1 MTECEYRLMLVSML
15 LLKKHLVDLV
25 RAGKKRQTIR
35 YWNRPIVFPGQI
47 SFTPGLGKMKILR
60 VEELAG
66 YESLTAND
74 ARDDGF
80 DTLEELLAEL
90 RRNYPEV
97 PPGKRLY
104 RVVFQ
109 WPVDANAAAMNKN
122 VSAVPSP
129 STDARQPVDR
139 PVPTTGRPRVKTP
152 TGERAESAVPLTQEK
167 LPPDHTMSLSQRT
180 RLRDWIIAQN
190 STKCPVAPAN

>member
-1 MTECEYRLMLVSML
+1 ML

-35 YWNRPIVFPGQI
+35 YWTRPIVYAGQI

-66 YESLTAND
+66 YQSLTLND

-90 RRNYPEV
+90 KRNYPEV

-109 WPVDANAAAMNKN
+109 WPVALPTTDAVVENKPARRFATRSATAAAIVVTPKPATPAEVRAKSVQQHGAKDKAGAADVGNM
-122 VSAVPSP
+122 SAQQRELLRNWVMSK
-129 STDARQPVDR
+129 R
-139 PVPTTGRPRVKTP
+139 PGIHK
-152 TGERAESAVPLTQEK
+152 
-167 LPPDHTMSLSQRT
+167 
-180 RLRDWIIAQN
+180 
-190 STKCPVAPAN
+190 

>member
-1 MTECEYRLMLVSML
+1 ML

-35 YWNRPIVFPGQI
+35 FWTRPIVFPGQI

-66 YESLTAND
+66 YESLTPGD

-90 RRNYPEV
+90 KRNYPQV
-97 PPGKRLY
+97 PAGKRLY

-109 WPVDANAAAMNKN
+109 WPLDLPAPEVLPENASTQRQFATNPAIKLVSNPPIRTRIKQGNKAAMKQ
-122 VSAVPSP
+122 SADGLSEQRCNN
-129 STDARQPVDR
+129 A
-139 PVPTTGRPRVKTP
+139 
-152 TGERAESAVPLTQEK
+152 
-167 LPPDHTMSLSQRT
+167 MSKPQREL
-180 RLRDWIIAQN
+180 LRNWI
-190 STKCPVAPAN
+190 VAHYPGHG

>member
-1 MTECEYRLMLVSML
+1 ML

-35 YWNRPIVFPGQI
+35 YWTRPIVFPGQI

-60 VEELAG
+60 VDELAG
-66 YESLTAND
+66 YESLTLND

-90 RRNYPEV
+90 KRNYPQV

-109 WPVDANAAAMNKN
+109 WPMES
-122 VSAVPSP
+122 SAPMPSP
-129 STDARQPVDR
+129 VASPSARAQEITRSPA
-139 PVPTTGRPRVKTP
+139 PLVKTARKP
-152 TGERAESAVPLTQEK
+152 KPRAAPLANRPAAEPATALQQDGCMSTPQRQLLRTWVITQS
-167 LPPDHTMSLSQRT
+167 PINQP
-180 RLRDWIIAQN
+180 
-190 STKCPVAPAN
+190 

>member
-1 MTECEYRLMLVSML
+1 ML
-15 LLKKHLVDLV
+15 LLKKHLVELV

-35 YWNRPIVFPGQI
+35 YWTRPIVFAGQI

-60 VEELAG
+60 VDELAG
-66 YESLTAND
+66 YESLTLND

-90 RRNYPEV
+90 KRNYPEV

-109 WPVDANAAAMNKN
+109 WPMELPKAA
-122 VSAVPSP
+122 PSPTASHIPHNGASTNPPAPLVKTSRRPKARAAP
-129 STDARQPVDR
+129 STDR
-139 PVPTTGRPRVKTP
+139 P
-152 TGERAESAVPLTQEK
+152 AS
-167 LPPDHTMSLSQRT
+167 PPATALSSDGCMSPPQREL
-180 RLRDWIIAQN
+180 LRGWVIAQL
-190 STKCPVAPAN
+190 PANRSS